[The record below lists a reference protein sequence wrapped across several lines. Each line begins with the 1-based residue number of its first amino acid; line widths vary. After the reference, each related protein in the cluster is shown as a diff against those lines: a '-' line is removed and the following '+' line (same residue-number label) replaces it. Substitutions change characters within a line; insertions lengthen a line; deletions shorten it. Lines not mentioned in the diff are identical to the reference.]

1 MEHPV
6 ISAHDPHPR
15 RVIPVL
21 DSTLSFVDTGE
32 GAPVV
37 FLHGNPT
44 WSYLWRNVIPHV
56 APLGRCLAPDLVGM
70 GNSGPAAGGRYRL
83 VDHRRYLDA
92 WFEALALDDIIL
104 VVHDWGSAL
113 GFDWARRHPDRVR
126 GIAYM
131 EAIVRPL
138 RWEEWPNAS
147 RGLFQA
153 FRSPA
158 GESLILERNLFVERV
173 LPGSILRRL
182 SDAEMEAYRRP
193 FRRPGEARRPTLT
206 WPREIPVDG
215 EPPDV
220 VALVQAYADWL
231 ASTPL
236 PKLFINGE
244 PGAILVG
251 PVREF
256 CRTWPNQEEVTV
268 PGVHFLQEDSPDAI
282 GMAVA
287 RFVARLRS
295 GRPAPGPS

>member
-1 MEHPV
+1 VSGVP
-6 ISAHDPHPR
+6 SARDPHPR
-15 RVIPVL
+15 RRLDVL
-21 DSTLSFVDTGE
+21 DSTISFVDTGT

-44 WSYLWRNVIPHV
+44 WSYLWRNVIPYV
-56 APLGRCLAPDLVGM
+56 APYGRCLAPDLIGM
-70 GNSGPAAGGRYRL
+70 GQSGRAPGGRYRF
-83 VDHRRYLDA
+83 VDHRAYLDA
-92 WFEALALDDIIL
+92 WFAALALDDVVL

-113 GFDWARRHPDRVR
+113 GFDWARRHPDRVA

-131 EAIVRPL
+131 EALVRPI
-138 RWEEWPNAS
+138 RWSEWPEAS

-158 GESLILERNLFVERV
+158 GEALILERNLFVERV

-182 SDAEMEAYRRP
+182 SDEEMEAYRQP
-193 FRRPGEARRPTLT
+193 FREPGESRRPTLT
-206 WPREIPVDG
+206 WPREIPIDG

-220 VALVQAYADWL
+220 VEIVQAYANWL
-231 ASTPL
+231 RTSPV

-268 PGVHFLQEDSPDAI
+268 RGIHFLQEDSPDAI
-282 GMAVA
+282 GAAVA
-287 RFVARLRS
+287 RFVARIRA
-295 GRPAPGPS
+295 GRGGG